1 MNIPNEILIKV
12 DFYDEEE
19 EDKFQKYP
27 NFQSLK
33 ELTEKLVS
41 IPKEEFLTYLLFKE
55 KKDFPGFQSYSDFK
69 SKLEKSFYL
78 FEGYLTFNSQSIQ
91 VNFTG
96 NSMDSDLVQRM
107 GESISLCIINKL
119 YNLSEADWNILS
131 IKTTKDFDY
140 HLNIASTGEEYA
152 QVYIECKGNT
162 NQDNKL
168 KNPSLSTQKKSIKEK
183 KEYLQNQKKES
194 KFKNFL
200 YGVIISFDNKIQ
212 SYTKAWLVDPVPF
225 PFEMEPFNYKLL
237 TRLEYY
243 YNILNEL
250 TPKAKITVLLLNRI
264 RFIEENSNRQ
274 IFNNSKVPFESS
286 YGKNIVIHKSLFN
299 RLSVIKSSKRI
310 NDYENDDEVFGN
322 ISAPLMDANGNYY
335 LFFTGLTTN
344 SLQIIIDQ
352 NLNEIIHFEEERK
365 TTRRRLICR
374 ILKSKMDD
382 QYEIMKNIYHQEK
395 KDLLEFYFYGDFIFN
410 SSGRV
415 FGIIPLEIKNVV

>member
-12 DFYDEEE
+12 DFYDDEE

-41 IPKEEFLTYLLFKE
+41 IPKEEFLTYVLFKE

-162 NQDNKL
+162 NQDNTL
-168 KNPSLSTQKKSIKEK
+168 KNPSISSQKKSIKEK
-183 KEYLQNQKKES
+183 KEYLQNQSKES
-194 KFKNFL
+194 TFKNFL
-200 YGVIISFDNKIQ
+200 YGVIISFDNKNQ

-225 PFEMEPFNYKLL
+225 PIKMEPFNYKLL

-274 IFNNSKVPFESS
+274 IFNNAIVPFESS

-299 RLSVIKSSKRI
+299 RLSVIKSSTRI
-310 NDYENDDEVFGN
+310 NEYENDDEVFGN
-322 ISAPLMDANGNYY
+322 ISAPLTDANGNYY

-344 SLQIIIDQ
+344 ALQIIIDQ
-352 NLNEIIHFEEERK
+352 NLNETIHFEEKRK
-365 TTRRRLICR
+365 TTRRRLIAE
-374 ILKSKMDD
+374 
-382 QYEIMKNIYHQEK
+382 Y
-395 KDLLEFYFYGDFIFN
+395 
-410 SSGRV
+410 
-415 FGIIPLEIKNVV
+415 